1 MKSLGTSWRVW
12 LLGAPLL
19 ALLSLPLMSLLLNA
33 PRADV
38 WASLSDPRVLAA
50 LGLSVRTSAV
60 STVIIGLLGSPLA
73 YWLAHTRSRLK
84 PAVLL
89 AVDVPLL
96 LPPSVTGLALLLSF
110 GAQGWAYG
118 ALSWLGLEL
127 VFSPLAVV
135 CAQTVVAAPFFIHAA
150 RLAFERLDPHVVWVA
165 RTLGQTPWQAAR
177 SVVLPLV
184 WPGLLSGLAMSW
196 ARAMGEFGATLVVA
210 GNLPGH
216 TQTMPLAIYSAM
228 NLDMPRALA
237 LSLVLSVVALSTLGL
252 LRALSARATRG
263 AMP

>member
-1 MKSLGTSWRVW
+1 MKSFGTSWRIW
-12 LLGAPLL
+12 MLGAPLL
-19 ALLSLPLMSLLLNA
+19 ALLGLPLMSLLMHA

-38 WASLSDPRVLAA
+38 WSSLGEPSVLAA
-50 LGLSVRTSAV
+50 LGLSVRTSIV
-60 STVIIGLLGSPLA
+60 STMLIGLFGAPLA

-84 PAVLL
+84 PVVLL

-118 ALSWLGLEL
+118 ALSWLGFEL
-127 VFSPLAVV
+127 VFSPLAVI

-150 RLAFERLDPHVVWVA
+150 RLAFARLDPHVVWVA
-165 RTLGQTPWQAAR
+165 RTLGQTPWQATR
-177 SVVLPLV
+177 SIMFPLV

-228 NLDMPRALA
+228 NLDMSRALA
-237 LSLVLSVVALSTLGL
+237 LSLLLSVVALSTLGL
-252 LRALSARATRG
+252 LRTLSSHATSRS
-263 AMP
+263 MP